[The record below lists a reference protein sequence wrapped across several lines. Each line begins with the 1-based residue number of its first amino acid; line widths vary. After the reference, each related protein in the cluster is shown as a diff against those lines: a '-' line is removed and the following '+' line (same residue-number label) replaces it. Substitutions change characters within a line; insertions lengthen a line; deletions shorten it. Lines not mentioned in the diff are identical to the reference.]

1 MSEGIPEHVD
11 LIRAAKQN
19 SHYRGVFSIAR
30 MPRLCEY
37 LANKNGQAK
46 VDITLGD
53 EGRNGVYLRGH
64 AVASV
69 NAVCQ
74 RCMQPMPYDIET
86 NFELM
91 LVEHEYQLEGVS
103 EDIDT
108 LLITEV
114 PSSLISIIEDELIL
128 GFSLVTMHPQDQC
141 EATSLMKGEQ
151 QLNEQQTS
159 TEKENPFAVLKDFKI
174 EG

>member
-19 SHYRGVFSIAR
+19 SHYRGVFSVAK

-37 LANKNGQAK
+37 LASKNGQAE
-46 VDITLGD
+46 VDITLD
-53 EGRNGVYLRGH
+53 MDGRKGAYLRGH
-64 AVASV
+64 ATAKVEAL
-69 NAVCQ
+69 CQ
-74 RCMQPMPYDIET
+74 RCMQPMPYDIEAT
-86 NFELM
+86 FELL
-91 LVEHEYQLEGVS
+91 LVENEYQLEGVS

-128 GFSLVTMHPQDQC
+128 GFSLVPMHAQDQC
-141 EATSLMKGEQ
+141 EATALMKDKQ
-151 QLNEQQTS
+151 QLNEQQTG
-159 TEKENPFAVLKDFKI
+159 TEKINPFTVLKDFKI
-174 EG
+174 DG